1 MGRLSDNLFY
11 AQEKSHKHWLLS
23 LDNLGLRTAR
33 RGRIHNLGFRT
44 ARRGR
49 IHNPGLRTARR
60 GRIYNLGLR
69 TACGRRIQ
77 KKRPRVSPKGP
88 SPQTTKHGDRHK
100 RTVPVCP
107 PRVSQKDRP
116 RVSPKRTV
124 PVCLTKGPKHGD
136 RHKRTVPVCPPRVSP
151 SPCVPKRTVPADHK
165 TWGQTQKDRPRVSCS
180 CLSAFYHAKI
190 FSAISKR
197 RKEFKYAVGGHFS
210 YK

>member
-1 MGRLSDNLFY
+1 MQSNDYLSHYQNKKGIKACENMGRLSDNLFY

-33 RGRIHNLGFRT
+33 RGRIYNL
-44 ARRGR
+44 
-49 IHNPGLRTARR
+49 GLRTACGRR
-60 GRIYNLGLR
+60 IHNLGLR

-77 KKRPRVSPKGP
+77 KKHPRVSPKGP

-100 RTVPVCP
+100 RTVPVC
-107 PRVSQKDRP
+107 
-116 RVSPKRTV
+116 
-124 PVCLTKGPKHGD
+124 
-136 RHKRTVPVCPPRVSP
+136 
-151 SPCVPKRTVPADHK
+151 
-165 TWGQTQKDRPRVSCS
+165 PRVSCS

>member
-1 MGRLSDNLFY
+1 MQSNDYLSHYQNKKGIKACENMGRLSDNLFY

-33 RGRIHNLGFRT
+33 RGQIHNLGFRT
-44 ARRGR
+44 ACGRR
-49 IHNPGLRTARR
+49 IH
-60 GRIYNLGLR
+60 NLGLR

-77 KKRPRVSPKGP
+77 KKHPRVSPKGP

-107 PRVSQKDRP
+107 RVS
-116 RVSPKRTV
+116 
-124 PVCLTKGPKHGD
+124 
-136 RHKRTVPVCPPRVSP
+136 
-151 SPCVPKRTVPADHK
+151 
-165 TWGQTQKDRPRVSCS
+165 KDRPRVSCS